1 MMYFA
6 LIGRFPIRGYIDK
19 SLYVFLKMYKSL
31 KLYRKNIYIFFFN
44 VNGFHMK
51 LIFDK
56 SMALGLLPVTNHPIM
71 TVFTLILT
79 DENIIIS

>member
-6 LIGRFPIRGYIDK
+6 LIGRFIIRGYIDK
-19 SLYVFLKMYKSL
+19 SFYLFLKMYKSL
-31 KLYRKNIYIFFFN
+31 RLFRKNKLKKQNI
-44 VNGFHMK
+44 NGFHMK

-71 TVFTLILT
+71 TVFTLIST

>member
-19 SLYVFLKMYKSL
+19 SFYLFLKMYKSL
-31 KLYRKNIYIFFFN
+31 KLFRKKKKKKYN

-56 SMALGLLPVTNHPIM
+56 SMALGLLPVTNHPIT